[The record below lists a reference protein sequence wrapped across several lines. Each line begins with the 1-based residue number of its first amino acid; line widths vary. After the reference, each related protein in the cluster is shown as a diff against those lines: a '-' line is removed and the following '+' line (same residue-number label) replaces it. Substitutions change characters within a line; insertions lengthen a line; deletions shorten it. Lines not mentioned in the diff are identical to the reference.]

1 MGGIKVKKEGF
12 LKLVLSILI
21 IVLLCL
27 VSLGGVYWKNKN
39 IMENKVK
46 DYNLGMDLGTN
57 TLIKLEVAKEE
68 EKSSE
73 ENNQTSEEGQ
83 ASEENKA
90 EKTYSID
97 DYKKS
102 KKIIEKRLEIA
113 KIEQYTIRL
122 NENSG
127 DVIIEAT
134 RLSTVLY
141 KYWNMLP
148 RRSGIANVISS
159 FAMFPSVISRVFV
172 FFGLLMKNTSRKFI
186 LITPYSLSL
195 NTDNVKL

>member
-1 MGGIKVKKEGF
+1 MKKEGF

-127 DVIIEAT
+127 DVIIEVPNDTDTVALQSILT
-134 RLSTVLY
+134 TGKVEMKIKKAEIKEDKSVFLDASIASRIFDTDFWPKPGLEIQVSLYLS
-141 KYWNMLP
+141 
-148 RRSGIANVISS
+148 R
-159 FAMFPSVISRVFV
+159 
-172 FFGLLMKNTSRKFI
+172 
-186 LITPYSLSL
+186 
-195 NTDNVKL
+195 